1 MKVNEL
7 PYISQNE
14 NINVTTTLI
23 ITVFCNLHLILRHT
37 EILLAISPLCNLTF
51 AVFLLNYYVFM

>member
-23 ITVFCNLHLILRHT
+23 ITVFCIFAPDPSSHRNF
-37 EILLAISPLCNLTF
+37 ISYQS
-51 AVFLLNYYVFM
+51 AM